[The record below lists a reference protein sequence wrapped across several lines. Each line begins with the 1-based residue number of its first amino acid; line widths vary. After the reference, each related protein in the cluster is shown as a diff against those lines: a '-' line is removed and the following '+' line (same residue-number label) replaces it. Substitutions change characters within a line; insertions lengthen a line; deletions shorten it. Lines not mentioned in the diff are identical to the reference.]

1 MALVGRAWYRQ
12 RAIIREL
19 CGIVRAARREILLA
33 TQSAADAWRA
43 EEEAEK
49 RADAIALKFKR
60 YRRRR
65 RAG

>member
-1 MALVGRAWYRQ
+1 MAMVGKSWYRQ
-12 RAIIREL
+12 QATIRDLCRIIK
-19 CGIVRAARREILLA
+19 AARRELILA
-33 TQSAADAWRA
+33 AQSAADAWRA
-43 EEEAEK
+43 EMEAEK